1 MQVLFL
7 GIWNKFNGNAALKA
21 AVTGMY
27 FNKAIQTAVMP
38 YIVYH
43 KISGRPDYTFTE
55 DMENVLIQFNIY
67 DNNSSSAT
75 INDIYTKLTALYDY
89 CSLTVTG
96 WNSIYMKRELDNLTR
111 ENDIWNYFIQYR
123 LEIQK

>member
-1 MQVLFL
+1 MQVLFQ

-21 AVTGMY
+21 AVTNMY
-27 FNKAIQTAVMP
+27 FNKAIQTAIMP

-55 DMENVLIQFNIY
+55 DMENTLIQFNIY
-67 DNNSSSAT
+67 DSNSSSVT
-75 INDIYTKLTALYDY
+75 VNDIFEKLKTCYDW

-96 WNSIYMKRELDNLTR
+96 WDSIYMKREFDDLTQ
-111 ENDIWNYFIQYR
+111 ENDVWRYLVQYR
-123 LEIQK
+123 LEIQQ

>member
-7 GIWNKFNGNAALKA
+7 GIWNKFNSNAALKA
-21 AVTGMY
+21 AVTNMY
-27 FNKAIQTAVMP
+27 FSEAIQTAVLP

-67 DNNSSSAT
+67 DSNSSSAT